1 MASTGSLG
9 RVHRIGRRRVQ
20 PPSITRRVPW
30 RSFDLPLVLV
40 TFALTAFGNLI
51 VYSASAPEL
60 ERGGTDPGF
69 FLDRQ
74 LAASLLGFF
83 AMVVV
88 ALIGY
93 QRLRPLIPIAYGAAL
108 LLLVVVLSPLGAN
121 IKGAQRWVDLG
132 SFQLQPSELM
142 KLGAIAALALLLA
155 NARGYP
161 RGPDVMRAIAVIAVP
176 VGLIYLQP
184 DLGTLLVL
192 IAVLFAMLLVAG
204 TPARILVGLSLAG
217 VILVAGV
224 FTLDLLADYQ
234 KARIT
239 AFLDDTADP
248 LGANY
253 NLTQARI
260 AVGSG
265 RIAGRGLFS
274 GTQTNLDFVPEV
286 HTDFIFTAVGEQ
298 LGFIGAASLLALF
311 GVYLYRG
318 IRIALGAR
326 DLFGTLLA
334 AGVVAM
340 TAFQIFVNIGMT
352 VGLSPIT
359 GIPLPFVSYGGTA
372 ILTAYLATGVL
383 LSVQRRPTEAF
394 GGRTTW
400 KR

>member
-9 RVHRIGRRRVQ
+9 RVHRIGRRRLAPRPLVG
-20 PPSITRRVPW
+20 RVPW

-40 TFALTAFGNLI
+40 TFVLTAFGNLA
-51 VYSASAPEL
+51 VYSASAPDL
-60 ERGGTDPGF
+60 QRRGADPGY

-74 LAASLLGFF
+74 LAASLLGVSI
-83 AMVVV
+83 MVLV
-88 ALIGY
+88 AVLGY
-93 QRLRPLIPIAYGAAL
+93 QRLRMLAPVAYIGGL
-108 LLLVVVLSPLGAN
+108 LLLVGVLTPLGAR
-121 IKGAQRWVDLG
+121 IKGAQRWISLG

-142 KLGAIAALALLLA
+142 KLGVIVALALVLA

-161 RGPDVMRAIAVIAVP
+161 RGQDVVRAFVIVGVP
-176 VGLIYLQP
+176 SALIFLQP

-192 IAVLFAMLLVAG
+192 IAVLFAALVVAG
-204 TPARILVGLSLAG
+204 TKGRILLAMAALGAVLIVG
-217 VILVAGV
+217 I

-248 LGANY
+248 LGVSY
-253 NLTQARI
+253 NLAQARI

-265 RIAGRGLFS
+265 RIAGKGLFS

-298 LGFIGAASLLALF
+298 LGFLGATALLTLF

-334 AGVVAM
+334 TGVVAM
-340 TAFQIFVNIGMT
+340 TAFQIFINIGMT
-352 VGLSPIT
+352 IGLSPIT

-372 ILTAYLATGVL
+372 MLTAYLATGIL
-383 LSVQRRPTEAF
+383 LSVQRRPSDGLA
-394 GGRTTW
+394 GRTPWTT
-400 KR
+400 